1 MTALPSGDPPESP
14 KLILSAPP
22 GGKKVCEMTDEEIR
36 AWADAIFDQMK
47 AQRPVVEAAGQYLRA
62 ARGRPVRARNHRDT

>member
-1 MTALPSGDPPESP
+1 MTALPPGDPPESP

-22 GGKKVCEMTDEEIR
+22 GGKKVSEMTDEEIW

-47 AQRPVVEAAGQYLRA
+47 AQRPVVEAAGHYLKAKRA
-62 ARGRPVRARNHRDT
+62 SEG